1 MTERIDTQYWA
12 EKIGATIRENRRN
25 LGLSLEDLSLLSSC
39 TVPTLSYIERG
50 KRNLKLSTLVSLAIA
65 LRIKPSELFQED
77 SCQSTSPKPDL
88 DIRS

>member
-1 MTERIDTQYWA
+1 MTEPIDTQYWA
-12 EKIGATIRENRRN
+12 EKIGTNIRENRKN

-50 KRNLKLSTLVSLAIA
+50 KRNLKLSTLVSLATA

-77 SCQSTSPKPDL
+77 GGQRSSPKPDL
-88 DIRS
+88 DILS